1 MGGALR
7 LGEGMERGMGEGEAK
22 LREKEGSGRD
32 EVGAGVGMGAKR
44 SGRLADRAAKGGRN
58 GGRDMM
64 EKEVSR
70 LERR

>member
-1 MGGALR
+1 MK
-7 LGEGMERGMGEGEAK
+7 LGQ
-22 LREKEGSGRD
+22 GSDG
-32 EVGAGVGMGAKR
+32 GAKR
-44 SGRLADRAAKGGRN
+44 SGRLADRAGKGRRN

>member
-1 MGGALR
+1 
-7 LGEGMERGMGEGEAK
+7 MGEGEAK

-32 EVGAGVGMGAKR
+32 EVRTGVGMGAKR
-44 SGRLADRAAKGGRN
+44 SGRLVDRAGKGGRN
-58 GGRDMM
+58 GGRDVM